1 MEKKQF
7 RWADRGKSFGYAF
20 RGLFRFIQSEHNA
33 RLHLAATVAVV
44 IAGCWF
50 RINYLEWLAVIT
62 VTGFVWFAEAV
73 NTVLEKLLDWLHPEQ
88 HPVVGQLKDLAAGA
102 VLIAALTAAITGGI
116 IFLPRLYE
124 MLTHSAS

>member
-1 MEKKQF
+1 MQSSKFSWSARARSF
-7 RWADRGKSFGYAF
+7 RYAF
-20 RGLFRFIQSEHNA
+20 SGLRRFIYTEHNA

-44 IAGCWF
+44 IAGFWF
-50 RINYLEWLAVIT
+50 RINYLEWLSVIA
-62 VTGFVWFAEAV
+62 VTGLVWIAEAV

-102 VLIAALTAAITGGI
+102 VLIAAITAAITGGI